1 MRKKREEEV
10 AIISQIPELR
20 EQQINSI
27 INNADQ
33 MKQQPKLQ
41 PLKPIQQPHAVHE
54 YKLPKL
60 NL

>member
-1 MRKKREEEV
+1 MIKDSKQEHEIGMRKKREEEV

-33 MKQQPKLQ
+33 MK
-41 PLKPIQQPHAVHE
+41 
-54 YKLPKL
+54 
-60 NL
+60 